1 MAGLYF
7 ICDKGTGPFASFWK
21 AGGAGR
27 TIDLRSA
34 GIFDKTDV
42 ARLADNKDLLFVP
55 TDQISSEK
63 HAMLVIEN
71 VTMVEKSIEPGG
83 GTMTIE
89 FDQTLSLY
97 IKFLKS
103 EVEFREIDLKVLGEQ
118 IKTSRPQLDPNWRLE
133 QGKLHA
139 IVSILKDLCE
149 IGQEELPEDFYPN
162 TLGLLEESDA
172 DLVGTGPLEG

>member
-83 GTMTIE
+83 G
-89 FDQTLSLY
+89 D
-97 IKFLKS
+97 
-103 EVEFREIDLKVLGEQ
+103 D
-118 IKTSRPQLDPNWRLE
+118 D
-133 QGKLHA
+133 
-139 IVSILKDLCE
+139 D
-149 IGQEELPEDFYPN
+149 
-162 TLGLLEESDA
+162 
-172 DLVGTGPLEG
+172 

>member
-1 MAGLYF
+1 
-7 ICDKGTGPFASFWK
+7 
-21 AGGAGR
+21 
-27 TIDLRSA
+27 
-34 GIFDKTDV
+34 
-42 ARLADNKDLLFVP
+42 
-55 TDQISSEK
+55 
-63 HAMLVIEN
+63 
-71 VTMVEKSIEPGG
+71 
-83 GTMTIE
+83 MTIE